1 MATII
6 NDLTNISGFIVHSI
20 KECKNIFNNDDY
32 QKILN
37 FCDGYDEVEDIFV
50 VFAHDAY
57 ENEHEMVTWYD
68 NEPGFGDPEMVAD
81 DIITYVNFGV
91 LGKGAVISTVS
102 KNENI
107 NNSVDNFNLFEN

>member
-6 NDLTNISGFIVHSI
+6 NDLTNISGFIIHSV
-20 KECKNIFNNDDY
+20 KECKNIFNYDDY
-32 QKILN
+32 HKIFN
-37 FCDGYDEVEDIFV
+37 FCDGYDDAEDIFV
-50 VFAHDAY
+50 VFAHDA
-57 ENEHEMVTWYD
+57 NEDKHEMVTWYD

-81 DIITYVNFGV
+81 DIITYVNFRV

-107 NNSVDNFNLFEN
+107 NNSINNFNLFKN

>member
-6 NDLTNISGFIVHSI
+6 NDLTNISGFIIHSI

-68 NEPGFGDPEMVAD
+68 NEPGFGVPEMVAD
-81 DIITYVNFGV
+81 DITTYVNFRI
-91 LGKGAVISTVS
+91 LGKENVISPVS
-102 KNENI
+102 KNDEPI
-107 NNSVDNFNLFEN
+107 NSFNLFGN